1 MERVEEA
8 AYKKGKEEA
17 AKGNQ
22 TIYNITVGDNANV
35 NMGTGTINSKPIDEI
50 ADEVLE
56 KYVKASDEVIPP
68 KEISKFRKYL
78 VNILTKYPSKYFINF
93 PAAGEGRLKGLG
105 DFSFDPITKKMK
117 HPAREKV
124 AQVALYGGQVVLRTI
139 VIMPSTAFLS
149 YTLYKDVKYDRNI
162 LTGAMIDFTIIGKKI
177 MEWGSKLSASK
188 QFLDGLKGSIDVA
201 TDGAVDADIVI
212 NNMTSAATLAI
223 KNAQSGDS
231 HISCTDL
238 LNKSDD
244 EIIKMSFLE
253 IKREEKARVAEI
265 LQEKFGGP
273 GLHIDKINKIKSDVS
288 QVIDFVINQ
297 GLIDSETSGLGTA
310 VIQMREKCRLE
321 KENQEALDAYGSKEY
336 KVTINVNGVE

>member
-1 MERVEEA
+1 MM
-8 AYKKGKEEA
+8 KDGTS
-17 AKGNQ
+17 GNVC
-22 TIYNITVGDNANV
+22 TKTEV
-35 NMGTGTINSKPIDEI
+35 IDEI
-50 ADEVLE
+50 VEEVI
-56 KYVKASDEVIPP
+56 KDRYEVIPT

-93 PAAGEGRLKGLG
+93 PAIGEGRLKGFG

-124 AQVALYGGQVVLRTI
+124 AQVALWGGQVALRTI
-139 VIMPSTAFLS
+139 VIIPSTTFLS
-149 YTLYKDVKYDRNI
+149 YTLYKDAKYDRNI

-177 MEWGSKLSASK
+177 MEWSSKLSASK

-238 LNKSDD
+238 LSKSDD
-244 EIIKMSFLE
+244 EIIKMSFSK

-265 LQEKFGGP
+265 LQEKYGGD
-273 GLHIDKINKIKSDVS
+273 GAGIDKIIQVKEEVS

-297 GLIDSETSGLGTA
+297 GLIDSETSGLSTA

-321 KENQEALDAYGSKEY
+321 QENQVALDAYGSKDY
-336 KVTINVNGVE
+336 TVTLVEGVK